1 MSDKVIKFRKDST
14 QIYNYIIRNSKD
26 VEIIGLYTI
35 IQHCIDLQEDTKG
48 TDKEFKVSKKGIQSY
63 TGYSDTKFQRIWN
76 KLKES
81 GYLKQIKTTN
91 KNTGSYEYVYELLEQ
106 PNKKVYHSLVQT
118 DEELK
123 ANIPNNKLE
132 KMIKESDKLTQKL
145 VEKNYGEDIEN
156 TNLESCKLK
165 NPEGGFFRGYN
176 NIRNNKLVCMYL
188 EKASQYF
195 ELLEEHEMLIG
206 QFKKKISFDLFE
218 VLLNETVNKNKHI
231 GYFLSAVKR
240 QIENSVFTLEQYKA
254 HKLKFNQCFVNT
266 KKASKYVQAID
277 NSHDSR
283 QTNSS
288 KNVRYSIKRTG
299 FHNFEETFNQYSED
313 EFERIIQNS
322 QKAKFGG

>member
-1 MSDKVIKFRKDST
+1 MTRK
-14 QIYNYIIRNSKD
+14 
-26 VEIIGLYTI
+26 
-35 IQHCIDLQEDTKG
+35 
-48 TDKEFKVSKKGIQSY
+48 
-63 TGYSDTKFQRIWN
+63 
-76 KLKES
+76 
-81 GYLKQIKTTN
+81 
-91 KNTGSYEYVYELLEQ
+91 YE
-106 PNKKVYHSLVQT
+106 NKK
-118 DEELK
+118 
-123 ANIPNNKLE
+123 E
-132 KMIKESDKLTQKL
+132 KMIKKSDDLTKKI
-145 VEKNYGEDIEN
+145 VKTKSERTIEN
-156 TNLESCKLK
+156 TNIQSHISKLSQGEK
-165 NPEGGFFRGYN
+165 VGGYN
-176 NIRNNKLVCMYL
+176 NTRNNKLVCMYL

>member
-81 GYLKQIKTTN
+81 GYLKQLKISKG
-91 KNTGSYEYVYELLEQ
+91 KGEFEYVYELLEE
-106 PNKKVYHSLVQT
+106 PNKKLYHSLVQKGKKI
-118 DEELK
+118 EN
-123 ANIPNNKLE
+123 NIPENKKE
-132 KMIKESDKLTQKL
+132 KMIKKSDDLTHKI
-145 VEKNYGEDIEN
+145 VKSKSERTIEN
-156 TNLESCKLK
+156 TTIQSHISKLSQGEK
-165 NPEGGFFRGYN
+165 VGGYN
-176 NIRNNKLVCMYL
+176 NTRNNKLVCMYL

-218 VLLNETVNKNKHI
+218 VLLNETVNKNKHV

-240 QIENSVFTLEQYKA
+240 QIENSVFILEQYKA
-254 HKLKFNQCFVNT
+254 HKLKFNQSFVNT

-288 KNVRYSIKRTG
+288 KNVRDSIKRTR
-299 FHNFEETFNQYSED
+299 FHNFEETFTQYSED

>member
-81 GYLKQIKTTN
+81 GYLKQLKISKG
-91 KNTGSYEYVYELLEQ
+91 KGEFEYVYELLEE
-106 PNKKVYHSLVQT
+106 PNKKLYHSLVQKGKKI
-118 DEELK
+118 EN
-123 ANIPNNKLE
+123 NIPENKKE
-132 KMIKESDKLTQKL
+132 KMIKKSDDLTKKI
-145 VEKNYGEDIEN
+145 VKTKSERTIEN
-156 TNLESCKLK
+156 TNIQSHISKLSQGEK
-165 NPEGGFFRGYN
+165 VGGYN
-176 NIRNNKLVCMYL
+176 NTRNNKLVCMYL

-299 FHNFEETFNQYSED
+299 FHNFEETFTQYSED

>member
-81 GYLKQIKTTN
+81 GYLKQLKISKG
-91 KNTGSYEYVYELLEQ
+91 KGEFEYVYELLEE
-106 PNKKVYHSLVQT
+106 PNKKLYHSLVQKGKKI
-118 DEELK
+118 EN
-123 ANIPNNKLE
+123 NIPENKKE
-132 KMIKESDKLTQKL
+132 KMIKKSDDLTKKI
-145 VEKNYGEDIEN
+145 VKTKSERTIEN
-156 TNLESCKLK
+156 TNIQSHISKLSQGEK
-165 NPEGGFFRGYN
+165 VGGYN
-176 NIRNNKLVCMYL
+176 NTRNNKLVCMYL